1 MRIDKDGV
9 MAVTVEF
16 KLWDKPGT
24 LRLVCRHIGL
34 FADRVEHTGPNG
46 GPIGRSHV
54 LARCRWPT
62 KGDTMTIWALLLLI
76 VGLGLLA
83 MLIDKAPFIPQD
95 YKPIIRWILLA
106 VIVLIIAQIT
116 GVITYLKTT
125 VIGR

>member
-1 MRIDKDGV
+1 
-9 MAVTVEF
+9 
-16 KLWDKPGT
+16 
-24 LRLVCRHIGL
+24 
-34 FADRVEHTGPNG
+34 
-46 GPIGRSHV
+46 
-54 LARCRWPT
+54 
-62 KGDTMTIWALLLLI
+62 MTIWALLLLI